1 MMPKVSVVIP
11 TKNRSALLAEAVERI
26 ESQTVSREHY
36 EVIVIDNDSNDD
48 TRTVLEQK
56 AKTYRNFKF
65 GVQEKPG
72 AAATRNAGLRLARGD
87 LILFIDDDVQ
97 AEPSLVEAHLDTH
110 QKNPSASVIG
120 AVSMP
125 WGDTSDPFL
134 RYLRDHRILN
144 PYTPS
149 KGRID
154 FSYYHT
160 CNVSTPTQMLMNVGG
175 FNENFDVYGMEDIEL
190 GYRLE
195 KAGSR
200 MMFAPDARAIHHR
213 FPGYQDFVERSEQ
226 AGYSLGHLI
235 RLHPELKNRFVDS
248 CRVARHLK
256 GVHSLYR
263 WAATAMSPI
272 VTLITNWEKTRGTT
286 PLTWVLDAHYN
297 WSIRYYFFLG
307 YHRYWKDQSRIRQD
321 LASSS
326 SAMLPPDVQRQSDHG
341 SYSMPQ

>member
-11 TKNRSALLAEAVERI
+11 TKNRSALLGEAVERI

-110 QKNPSASVIG
+110 QKNPNASVIG

-160 CNVSTPTQMLMNVGG
+160 CNVSTPTQMLMNVSG

-200 MMFAPDARAIHHR
+200 MVFAPDARAIHHR

-235 RLHPELKNRFVDS
+235 RLHPELKDRFVDS

-263 WAATAMSPI
+263 WAATAMSPV
-272 VTLITNWEKTRGTT
+272 VTLMTNWEKTRGTT
-286 PLTWVLDAHYN
+286 PLTWVMDAHYN

-321 LASSS
+321 LASPS
-326 SAMLPPDVQRQSDHG
+326 SASTRCTKAVG
-341 SYSMPQ
+341 SR